1 MIQKPKL
8 EVHQFSVGHALHAT
22 GQVLEIDKKSFFLGK
37 GDVYLIFDSELEAL
51 EYMKQTILEMP
62 DIECWMEDSSGKHI
76 VTIGRNGE
84 RY

>member
-1 MIQKPKL
+1 M
-8 EVHQFSVGHALHAT
+8 
-22 GQVLEIDKKSFFLGK
+22 
-37 GDVYLIFDSELEAL
+37 YLIFDSELEAL